1 MGADARA
8 GLGAPGDDDVLQGVI
23 RRSRHPRQARR
34 PEPVVQILVNLVT
47 HDTVSQRRD
56 LARLQSGDRGVAPE
70 PQARELRRHLHADA
84 AVDVRPVRHVQSA
97 GQRVLRAARVGRRH
111 EAVVAPRARPD
122 GRGVDFRVGLAL
134 LVANECPIWGARGVG
149 AVLPAGLPEHL
160 VAAEERQVHAGVAR
174 RFDVHPHPRGPVFV
188 VADRKERL
196 VLQDLGPEA
205 LGVDAGKVADV
216 VPASLEEAHRR
227 VLVVEW

>member
-1 MGADARA
+1 MHAIQAIGPLDGSGAEDERAAGGAVERDAMGADARA

-97 GQRVLRAARVGRRH
+97 GQRVLRAARVGRRP
-111 EAVVAPRARPD
+111 ERVMRGLTTPSSPTTRAARS
-122 GRGVDFRVGLAL
+122 AL
-134 LVANECPIWGARGVG
+134 L
-149 AVLPAGLPEHL
+149 
-160 VAAEERQVHAGVAR
+160 QR
-174 RFDVHPHPRGPVFV
+174 RN
-188 VADRKERL
+188 
-196 VLQDLGPEA
+196 
-205 LGVDAGKVADV
+205 VDARAPCMSSSRHDLPFRLAQRSAAVGV
-216 VPASLEEAHRR
+216 
-227 VLVVEW
+227 